1 MDVTTDWPDAST
13 LLDRYRAGALTP
25 SEAITSSLAAIDR
38 DDPAIGAIWAVDC
51 EGAHVA
57 AAESARRFASGTSR
71 PLEGLP
77 IVVKDLLD
85 TAGMR
90 TTGGSRWYADRIPTA
105 DADVVADVRR
115 AGAIVIAKTATF
127 ELGCGDE
134 GIPFGTV
141 RNPWD
146 LRCTTGGSS
155 AGSAAALAAG
165 FAPLALGTDTGGSIR
180 IPASFCG
187 VVGLKPTLG
196 RLSCTGLLGLSATLD
211 TPGPMAR
218 TAADVAL
225 LLAAL
230 TGSVS
235 TPALESLSGVRIGVA
250 RPWFCDVLDDDVA
263 EAFEQALGVLRSS
276 GATVVEVAI
285 VGAEESPATS
295 FFITLHEAAALYAD
309 APVQLLSTSFAD
321 RLRDGASITADM
333 YADALLSRRKL
344 IAAALDAFGTCD
356 AIVVPASVSTA
367 PPLDELDRPV
377 AGVPRTWG
385 EVTARTMAMWNVTGL
400 PAVSVP
406 IGLGVDG
413 LPIGMQIVGR
423 AMDDERCLEIAAA
436 YQQVTGHH
444 LLHPHSTYPPHPR
457 GTAP

>member
-13 LLDRYRAGALTP
+13 LLHRYRAGALTP
-25 SEAITSSLAAIDR
+25 ADAVTACLEAIER
-38 DDPAIGAIWAVDC
+38 DDSAIGAIWAIDHD
-51 EGAHVA
+51 GAQVA
-57 AAESARRFASGTSR
+57 AKESAARFASGTPR
-71 PLEGLP
+71 LLEGVP

-85 TAGMR
+85 TAGLR
-90 TTGGSRWYADRIPTA
+90 TTGGSRWFADRIPTA
-105 DADVVADVRR
+105 DADVVADVRA
-115 AGAIVIAKTATF
+115 AGAVVIAKTATF

-134 GIPFGTV
+134 DIPFGTV
-141 RNPWD
+141 HNPWD
-146 LRCTTGGSS
+146 LRCTAGGSS

-165 FAPLALGTDTGGSIR
+165 HAPLALGTDTGGSIR

-196 RLSCTGLLGLSATLD
+196 RLSCAGLLGLSATLD

-235 TPALESLSGVRIGVA
+235 TPMLDSLSGVRIGVA
-250 RPWFCDVLDDDVA
+250 RPWFCDVLADDVA
-263 EAFEQALGVLRSS
+263 DAFEQALGVLRAA
-276 GATVVEVAI
+276 GASVVEVAI
-285 VGAEESPATS
+285 VGAGESPTTS
-295 FFITLHEAAALYAD
+295 FLITLHEAAALYAD
-309 APVQLLSTSFAD
+309 APRDLLSVSFAD
-321 RLRDGASITADM
+321 RLRDGASVTAEM
-333 YADALLSRRKL
+333 YADALLSRRRL
-344 IAAALDAFGTCD
+344 IAAALDAFVTCD

-400 PAVSVP
+400 PSVSVP
-406 IGLGVDG
+406 IGLGTDG

-423 AMDDERCLEIAAA
+423 PMEDEHCLDIAAA
-436 YQQVTGHH
+436 YQRATDHH
-444 LLHPHSTYPPHPR
+444 RLHPHPR
-457 GTAP
+457 